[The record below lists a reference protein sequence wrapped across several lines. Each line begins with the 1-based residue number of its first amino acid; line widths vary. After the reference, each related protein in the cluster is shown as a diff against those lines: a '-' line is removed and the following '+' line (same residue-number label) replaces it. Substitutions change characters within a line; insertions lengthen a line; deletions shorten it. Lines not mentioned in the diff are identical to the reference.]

1 MLALFAKCVG
11 TIAQKTVSGIKTRT
25 RLNAARCPSP
35 MLATM
40 ALAQQYCNVPL
51 WMHREFGT
59 ILLHPPTNSLY
70 VVDNSRYGFPD
81 FGIGTLQ
88 PFKCQKRLKCILDR
102 FAIASSCCYCNLSAL
117 ECRVNPHT
125 KRHPHRS
132 PSLCRTI
139 LDSPSQSPARR
150 PIQDTFQSSPSGI
163 HRSKEWSRS
172 ALVACK
178 WAGVASLLRLELAAM
193 MFALELAEKLA
204 AFWAGCLCTVVYGIS
219 TRLVS
224 ACPRGYNGKLTIWT
238 AL

>member
-1 MLALFAKCVG
+1 VF
-11 TIAQKTVSGIKTRT
+11 GIKTRT

-150 PIQDTFQSSPSGI
+150 PIQALFNQVPVEFIVQKSGRGRLWWLVKGRGSRHCCGWSS
-163 HRSKEWSRS
+163 
-172 ALVACK
+172 
-178 WAGVASLLRLELAAM
+178 LR
-193 MFALELAEKLA
+193 
-204 AFWAGCLCTVVYGIS
+204 
-219 TRLVS
+219 
-224 ACPRGYNGKLTIWT
+224 
-238 AL
+238 